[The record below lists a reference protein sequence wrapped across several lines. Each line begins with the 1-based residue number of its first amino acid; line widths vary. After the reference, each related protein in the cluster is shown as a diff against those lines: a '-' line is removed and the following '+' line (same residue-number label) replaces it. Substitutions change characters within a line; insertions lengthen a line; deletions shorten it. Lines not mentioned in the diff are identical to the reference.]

1 VSRRRRGI
9 VLAALALILGGL
21 AASDVSSREAAID
34 RRLGPPIPVVVAR
47 TDLPAGRA
55 VRVSDLA
62 VRQVP
67 ARYAPAAAFA
77 NPSEVAGLR
86 TTAAVVHG
94 TDLVPAL
101 LADGNAEGTA
111 GLGPGE
117 RVALVTA
124 IAPINLIRPGGR
136 VDVVIT
142 RAPQDGDRIV
152 TTTLANL
159 EVLAATAAGE
169 DNDSGAPRVSV
180 SLRVRARQA
189 VYLAEAQT
197 LASAIRLLPRSG
209 P

>member
-9 VLAALALILGGL
+9 ILAALALILGGL

-34 RRLGPPIPVVVAR
+34 RRLGPAVPVVVAR

-77 NPSEVAGLR
+77 NPSEAAGLR

-101 LADGNAEGTA
+101 LADGDVEGTA
-111 GLGPGE
+111 GLQPGE

-124 IAPINLIRPGGR
+124 IAPIKLIRPGGR
-136 VDVVIT
+136 VDVVVT
-142 RAPQDGDRIV
+142 RAAQDGNRV
-152 TTTLANL
+152 PTTTLADL
-159 EVLAATAAGE
+159 EVLAAAPAGE
-169 DNDSGAPRVSV
+169 DNDSGAPRVTV
-180 SLRVRARQA
+180 SLRVRFRQA
-189 VYLAEAQT
+189 VYLAEAES
-197 LASAIRLLPRSG
+197 LATAIRLLPRAG

>member
-1 VSRRRRGI
+1 MSRRRRGI

-34 RRLGPPIPVVVAR
+34 RRLGPAVPVVVAR
-47 TDLPAGRA
+47 TDPPAGRA
-55 VRVSDLA
+55 VRVADLA
-62 VRQVP
+62 IRQVP

-77 NPSEVAGLR
+77 NPSEAAGLR
-86 TTAAVVHG
+86 TTAAVGHG
-94 TDLVPAL
+94 TDLVPSL
-101 LADGNAEGTA
+101 LADGIAEGA
-111 GLGPGE
+111 ASLRPGE

-142 RAPQDGDRIV
+142 RAAQDGDRIV
-152 TTTLANL
+152 TTTLEDL